1 MVEDLR
7 LDSLEGVG
15 PVTTRKLSDAGVHN
29 VMDLIVR
36 GPVEI
41 ADITGMEKDTAE
53 KIVNKARQHL
63 VEGGL
68 IAKDFVSASE
78 IYKYRQSIGKITT
91 GTNCLDTLFDGGV
104 ETQALT
110 EVYGE
115 FGCGKTQF
123 AHTLSVMVQKS
134 KEEGGLDGS
143 VLYIDT
149 ENTFRPER
157 IVSIAQ
163 AHDMDPE
170 KVLDRIIVAR
180 AYNSAHQ
187 VLILEE
193 SGPVIEEN
201 NVKLIVADSAV
212 GLFRAEYLGRGTLS
226 VRQQK
231 LNHFVHLL
239 SRIAE
244 TYNCAA
250 LATNQVMASPDVFFG
265 DPTRPIG
272 GNVVAHTSTYRIY
285 FKKSG
290 KKRIARMV
298 DSPHHPEEEVIFAL
312 GEAGVIDLEDADKK
326 TKKTAAK
333 KTIKKTKKS
342 EVETPVEDTVEITPE
357 VETTVDTPEVETTVD
372 TPEVE
377 TTVETP
383 EVETTVET
391 PEVETTVETPE
402 VETTVEA
409 PTETP
414 EVKTTSKTPKV
425 KTTSK
430 TPKVE
435 ATAEIESD
443 DLDPAEE

>member
-15 PVTTRKLSDAGVHN
+15 PVTTRKMSDAGIHN
-29 VMDLIVR
+29 IMDLIVR

-41 ADITGMEKDTAE
+41 AEITGMDKDTAA

-68 IAKDFVSASE
+68 LAKDFVSAAE
-78 IYKYRQSIGKITT
+78 IYKRRQSIGKITT
-91 GTNCLDTLFDGGV
+91 GTNCLDTLFDGGI

-123 AHTLSVMVQKS
+123 AHTLSVMVQKT
-134 KEEGGLDGS
+134 KEEGGLEGS

-157 IVSIAQ
+157 IVTIAK
-163 AHDMDPE
+163 AHGMDPD

-187 VLILEE
+187 TLILEE
-193 SGPVIEEN
+193 AGPVIEEN
-201 NVKLIVADSAV
+201 DVKLIVVDSAV

-226 VRQQK
+226 IRQQK
-231 LNHFVHLL
+231 LNHFVHMLV
-239 SRIAE
+239 RIAE
-244 TYNCAA
+244 TYDCAA

-265 DPTRPIG
+265 DPTRPVG

-312 GEAGVIDLEDADKK
+312 GEAGVMDPEEAEKK
-326 TKKTAAK
+326 TKKTAK
-333 KTIKKTKKS
+333 KATTKKAK
-342 EVETPVEDTVEITPE
+342 EPE
-357 VETTVDTPEVETTVD
+357 VETIIETSEVEKIT
-372 TPEVE
+372 
-377 TTVETP
+377 ETP
-383 EVETTVET
+383 EVETLTET
-391 PEVETTVETPE
+391 SEAETTES
-402 VETTVEA
+402 TVDA
-409 PTETP
+409 
-414 EVKTTSKTPKV
+414 K
-425 KTTSK
+425 
-430 TPKVE
+430 
-435 ATAEIESD
+435 SD
-443 DLDPAEE
+443 DSEPIEE